1 MNQWCESPWT
11 EGIRGCDS
19 DRLLIVH
26 GYMATPEDHWFAWL
40 ARQAM
45 ELGMNVCLPQMP
57 EPQRP
62 SAHAWLEIVRDLVVS
77 GSGDLYIVAHSL
89 GAVTALGALSGS
101 ERAITVAGLIL
112 VSGFSRTLPAIPEL
126 DDFCANIT
134 WDAERV
140 VTAARQR
147 SVFLSEDDP
156 LVPPAYT
163 QELGY
168 QLRAPVHGI
177 HGAGHFLATDGFTR
191 FDTVYDEL
199 VAMRSVNAS
208 RRMAAGGVER

>member
-1 MNQWCESPWT
+1 MQSLK
-11 EGIRGCDS
+11 RGRHEKALAS
-19 DRLLIVH
+19 TPDRLLVLH

-45 ELGMNVCLPQMP
+45 DLGMNVCVPQMP

-62 SAHAWLEIVRDLVVS
+62 SAHAWLEVMRDTIVS

-89 GAVTALGALSGS
+89 GAVTTLGALSGS
-101 ERAITVAGLIL
+101 EGAITVAGLIL
-112 VSGFSRTLPAIPEL
+112 VSGFSRALPAIPEL
-126 DDFCANIT
+126 DDFCKNIA

-140 VTAARQR
+140 VSAARQR

-156 LVPPAYT
+156 LVPPAFT
-163 QELGY
+163 QEIGY
-168 QLRAPVHGI
+168 QLRAPVHRV

-191 FDTVYDEL
+191 FDAVYEEL
-199 VAMRSVNAS
+199 VAMQSVNTS
-208 RRMAAGGVER
+208 QRIAAGDTER